1 MSEGLARYSAALARA
16 AELGMRCYDDTARQG
31 EAIKAAILVLSFGT
45 TYAGTR
51 AKTIDTLVAEIQAE
65 YPGIHVVSALT
76 SHLVVR
82 RIREREG
89 IYYPLPEEAL
99 QQLLAAGYNSI
110 AMITTDVLPGI
121 EYHYAL
127 ELWREYS
134 PQTKRMVLGTP
145 LMYWQG
151 QRGKTDDV
159 GDVMR
164 AVSKVFPPLGRQDA
178 VLLLAHGSPHLAN
191 AYHGIMQLKLWQQ
204 GWPRAFV
211 YTVEGWPR
219 LDDVIPQLRQQD
231 VRHVTLLPL
240 MLVAGNHACQD
251 MAGAEEDSH
260 KSQLEAQGFAVDA
273 YLHGMGENPVIRSL
287 YRARVRECW
296 SVLQREASE

>member
-1 MSEGLARYSAALARA
+1 MSEHLKRYSEALARA
-16 AELGMRCYDDTARQG
+16 AELGVRCYDNPARQG
-31 EAIKAAILVLSFGT
+31 EAVKAAILVLSFGT
-45 TYAGTR
+45 TYAETR
-51 AKTIDTLVAEIQAE
+51 GKTIDALVAEIQAE
-65 YPGIHVVSALT
+65 QPGIPVVSALT
-76 SHLVVR
+76 SHLVVQ
-82 RIREREG
+82 RIRECEG
-89 IYYPLPEEAL
+89 INYPLPEEAL
-99 QQLLAAGYNSI
+99 QQLLAAGYNAI
-110 AMITTDVLPGI
+110 AMVTTDVLPGI

-127 ELWREYS
+127 ELWKEYS

-151 QRGKTDDV
+151 QADRPDDV

-164 AVSKVFPPLGRQDA
+164 AVSRVFPPLGQQEA

-204 GWPRAFV
+204 GRARAFV

-219 LDDVIPQLRQQD
+219 LEDIIPQLQKLD
-231 VRHVTLLPL
+231 IRHVTLLPL

-251 MAGAEEDSH
+251 MAGPEPESH
-260 KSQLEAQGFAVDA
+260 KSQLEAQGFAVEA

-287 YRARVRECW
+287 YRERFRECW
-296 SVLQREASE
+296 SVLQRETRI